1 VTRGRVWAV
10 AGRFAYSKP
19 NRRGPNDPWFR
30 VGTLDIGSAALLAL
44 MCAVSVFV
52 YAFEPAGG
60 NPALSKGQD
69 KPILRS
75 LMLLP
80 DKVRQGR
87 VWRVVTWPLANGLDE
102 AILWVIIS
110 IAVLWYFGSRLE
122 EQVGRAPFTRF
133 LLMIIVIPGL
143 VGTALDLPQAGVHT
157 VQLVVILTFI
167 AEYPNIRFFFG
178 IPAWVLGAVYV
189 AAEVLQLS
197 GEGAAKALL
206 FFVVSLV
213 VGALSARSVGMLEG
227 FQWIPKIAMP
237 RRDRRP
243 KRSRRPAVVTG
254 PWGGSST
261 NTLSADQS
269 ELDDLLD
276 KISAS
281 GMGSLSKR
289 EKERLNELSK
299 RLRGS

>member
-30 VGTLDIGSAALLAL
+30 VGTLDIGSAALLAIL
-44 MCAVSVFV
+44 CAVSVFV
-52 YAFEPAGG
+52 YAFEPASG
-60 NPALSKGQD
+60 NGLPRSLD
-69 KPILRS
+69 KPILQK

-80 DKVRQGR
+80 GEIRSGQI
-87 VWRVVTWPLANGLDE
+87 WRVVTWPLANGLDE

-110 IAVLWYFGSRLE
+110 IAVLWYFGGRLE
-122 EQVGRAPFTRF
+122 EQVGRIPFTRF
-133 LLMIIVIPGL
+133 LMMIIVIPGL

-167 AEYPNIRFFFG
+167 AEYPNLRFFFG
-178 IPAWVLGAVYV
+178 IPAWVLGVVYV

-197 GEGAAKALL
+197 GEGAAKQLL
-206 FFVVSLV
+206 FFVISLI
-213 VGALSARSVGMLEG
+213 VGALAARSVGMLEG
-227 FQWIPKIAMP
+227 FQWIPKISMP
-237 RRDRRP
+237 HRRRQP
-243 KRSRRPAVVTG
+243 KRARRPAVVTG
-254 PWGGSST
+254 PWGGSTT
-261 NTLSADQS
+261 NTLSADQN

-281 GMGSLSKR
+281 GMGSLSKN

-299 RLRGS
+299 RLRGT

>member
-1 VTRGRVWAV
+1 M

-30 VGTLDIGSAALLAL
+30 VGALEIGSAALLAL
-44 MCAVSVFV
+44 MCIVSVFV
-52 YAFEPAGG
+52 YALEPV
-60 NPALSKGQD
+60 D
-69 KPILRS
+69 KPTLKKLELIPS
-75 LMLLP
+75 
-80 DKVRQGR
+80 DIKSGQ
-87 VWRVVTWPLANGLDE
+87 VWRVVSWPLANGLDQQ
-102 AILWVIIS
+102 ILWVLVAV
-110 IAVLWYFGSRLE
+110 AVLWYFGSRLE
-122 EQVGRAPFTRF
+122 SQVGRTRMAWY
-133 LLMIIVIPGL
+133 LAAIILIPGL

-157 VQLVVILTFI
+157 VQLVVLLTFI
-167 AEYPNIRFFFG
+167 AQYPNVRFFFG

-197 GEGAAKALL
+197 GDRAGKRLL

-213 VGALSARSVGMLEG
+213 VGAFAAKAVGMLEE
-227 FQWIPKIAMP
+227 FPWIPKISIP
-237 RRDRRP
+237 HRHRGP

-254 PWGGSST
+254 PWGGQTSV
-261 NTLSADQS
+261 SADQS

-281 GMGSLSKR
+281 GMDSLSKS
-289 EKERLNELSK
+289 EKQRLNELSK